1 MGTLPAP
8 ISTFSAAGAAA
19 GGGASLSLAAQ
30 SLSASATFVQISWS
44 MANYTDPTMR
54 VSASLDL
61 STNGGTA
68 WNPGYVGA
76 GIVGG
81 TSNLNCAVA
90 IRFPAGANNQ
100 IRASLSVVSG
110 QTQTSLSTT
119 LSVAQ
124 YAGV

>member
-44 MANYTDPTMR
+44 MTNYTDPTMR
-54 VSASLDL
+54 VLASLDL
-61 STNGGTA
+61 STNGGTT
-68 WNPGYVGA
+68 WNTGRVGA
-76 GIVGG
+76 GVVGG
-81 TSNLNCAVA
+81 TSTLNCTVA
-90 IRFPAGANNQ
+90 IRFPAGLTNSV
-100 IRASLSVVSG
+100 RASLSVISG